1 MFEEFIDINERQVY
15 QFLNYC
21 YERDEKLYVVKD
33 IALDLNYTLAKMNS
47 VIQQAES
54 FCERYP
60 EYKLS
65 FLSENK
71 MIKVEFSSQFLLS
84 SGFRGNWN
92 NGIVTEEYNDF
103 YKAGYKSLE
112 NLSQKII

>member
-1 MFEEFIDINERQVY
+1 
-15 QFLNYC
+15 
-21 YERDEKLYVVKD
+21 
-33 IALDLNYTLAKMNS
+33 
-47 VIQQAES
+47 ES

-84 SGFRGNWN
+84 KVYSILLEGTIGY
-92 NGIVTEEYNDF
+92 ILLDSL
-103 YKAGYKSLE
+103 YKGTYQSLE

>member
-84 SGFRGNWN
+84 KVYSILLEGTIGY
-92 NGIVTEEYNDF
+92 ILLASL
-103 YKAGYKSLE
+103 YKGTYQSLE

>member
-21 YERDEKLYVVKD
+21 YERDEK
-33 IALDLNYTLAKMNS
+33 LDLNYTLAKMNS

-84 SGFRGNWN
+84 KVYSILLEGTIGY
-92 NGIVTEEYNDF
+92 ILLDSL
-103 YKAGYKSLE
+103 YKGTYQSLE

>member
-71 MIKVEFSSQFLLS
+71 MIKVE
-84 SGFRGNWN
+84 
-92 NGIVTEEYNDF
+92 
-103 YKAGYKSLE
+103 
-112 NLSQKII
+112 

>member
-54 FCERYP
+54 FCERYQNIN
-60 EYKLS
+60 YL
-65 FLSENK
+65 F
-71 MIKVEFSSQFLLS
+71 F
-84 SGFRGNWN
+84 
-92 NGIVTEEYNDF
+92 
-103 YKAGYKSLE
+103 
-112 NLSQKII
+112 QKTR

>member
-65 FLSENK
+65 FSFRK
-71 MIKVEFSSQFLLS
+71 QDDKSRVFFSVF
-84 SGFRGNWN
+84 
-92 NGIVTEEYNDF
+92 TE
-103 YKAGYKSLE
+103 
-112 NLSQKII
+112 